1 MACPGTDELERFA
14 ERTLDDAARSVVAA
28 HIEICPECRRDAA
41 EVLEN
46 LRIVA
51 PLRRAME
58 SASGHGEHGG
68 PGTPNESVTAGA
80 AAPRL
85 ERIGSFRI
93 VRELGRGG
101 MGVVY
106 LAEQP
111 RPKRLVAL
119 KVVRPGVASVNML
132 RRFEHEANVLAQLT
146 HPGIAQIFEAGVA
159 EAEAA
164 GAPLDP
170 QPFFAMEFVDG
181 ERIDRYAERQSL
193 GARERLAL
201 LARVCDAVHHAHVK
215 GVVHR
220 DLKPGNILV
229 REDGQPKVL
238 DFGVARLAHPDGEPL
253 TLDTRA
259 GQIVGTIPFMSPEQ
273 VAGDAEGADA
283 RSDVYSL
290 GVVAFVL
297 LAGRFPHRIETTTS
311 IPEAA
316 RIVRDEEPSRLAA
329 IDQRF
334 RGDVDTIVAKALARE
349 RERRYQSASELAL
362 DIRRHLRDEPVLA
375 RPPSAAYQIQKLV
388 ARHKAPFALAA
399 ALFVSVLALGVT
411 MSVLFA
417 KARRA
422 EREALAARETAAREA
437 EAANS
442 VSGFLTDL
450 FEEANPYAGRGAET
464 PVREVLDR
472 GAVRAVRDLGE
483 QPVIQARLLRT
494 IGKAYAHLA
503 SYDRAR
509 DLLAQALERQRGAVG
524 ASDPSIFEILTDMAA
539 LEGMAGNHARQDSLL
554 RVVLASRGGALPAG
568 HREIGRALVE
578 LAGLSKT
585 RGQSAAAESLVRDGL
600 VVLRANA
607 GEEQNESAMA
617 LHLLG
622 RLHADRGEMDSA
634 RACYAEALEI
644 RRRIFAADSP
654 WLAESLNDLGV
665 LHERNGEYAEAEALL
680 REVLALQTRRL
691 GTDHPD
697 LAVPMSNL
705 AGVLFKMERYAEA
718 EPLYRRSLEIQRA
731 ALPPR
736 HANLAW
742 RLHNLAVVLGRRG
755 EHAEAEALLR
765 EALSISEAALP
776 AGHWNT
782 AETRSVLG
790 ETLAALGK
798 RAQAESFLL
807 AGARELEAARGA
819 EDRLTVRARGRL
831 STFYESRRSPD

>member
-1 MACPGTDELERFA
+1 MACPGTNDLERFA
-14 ERTLDDAARSVVAA
+14 ERTLDDAARAAVAA
-28 HIEICPECRRDAA
+28 HIESCPACRRDAA

-46 LRIVA
+46 LQIVA

-58 SASGHGEHGG
+58 SAGGYGG
-68 PGTPNESVTAGA
+68 PGAPSDGVATGGNE
-80 AAPRL
+80 APLARV
-85 ERIGSFRI
+85 GSFRI

-111 RPKRLVAL
+111 RPARQVAL
-119 KVVRPGVASVNML
+119 KVVRSGVASDSML

-159 EAEAA
+159 EAETA
-164 GAPLDP
+164 GGSIGA

-181 ERIDRYAERQSL
+181 ERIDRYADARSL
-193 GARERLAL
+193 SARERLAL

-229 REDGQPKVL
+229 RADGQPKVL
-238 DFGVARLAHPDGEPL
+238 DFGVARLARPDGEPP

-259 GQIVGTIPFMSPEQ
+259 GRIVGTIPFMSPEQ
-273 VAGDAEGADA
+273 VAGEPEGADA

-297 LAGRFPHRIETTTS
+297 LAGRLPHSIEVTTS

-316 RIVRDEEPSRLAA
+316 RIVRDEEPARLAA
-329 IDQRF
+329 LDRRF

-349 RERRYQSASELAL
+349 RDRRYQSASELAL

-375 RPPSAAYQIQKLV
+375 RPPSASYQLQKLV

-399 ALFVSVLALGVT
+399 ALFVSVLALGIT

-422 EREALAARETAAREA
+422 ERDALAAREIAAREA
-437 EAANS
+437 ETANS
-442 VSGFLTDL
+442 VSDFLTGL

-464 PVREVLDR
+464 PVRDVLDR
-472 GAVRAVRDLGE
+472 GAERAARDLGE
-483 QPVIQARLLRT
+483 QPLIQARLLRA

-503 SYDRAR
+503 DYDRAR
-509 DLLAQALERQRGAVG
+509 GLLERALARQRGAAG
-524 ASDPSIFEILTDMAA
+524 ANDPSVAEIVIDLAV
-539 LEGMAGNHARQDSLL
+539 LEAMAGNHVRQDSLL
-554 RVVLASRGGALPAG
+554 RAVLAARGASLPADD
-568 HREIGRALVE
+568 REIGRALVQF
-578 LAGLSKT
+578 AGLSKT
-585 RGQSAAAESLVRDGL
+585 RGQSAQAESLVRDGL
-600 VVLRANA
+600 AVLRANGRA
-607 GEEQNESAMA
+607 DDNESAVA
-617 LHLLG
+617 LQILG
-622 RLHADRGEMDSA
+622 RLHADRGGVDSA
-634 RACYAEALEI
+634 RACYSEALAI
-644 RRRIFAADSP
+644 RRRIFSDDSP

-665 LHERNGEYAEAEALL
+665 LHERIGEYPQAEALL
-680 REVLALQTRRL
+680 REVLALQSQRL
-691 GTDHPD
+691 GADHPD

-705 AGVLFKMERYAEA
+705 AGVLFKMERDAEA
-718 EPLYRRSLEIQRA
+718 EPLYRRALEIQRA
-731 ALPPR
+731 ALPPG
-736 HANLAW
+736 HASLAW

-755 EHAEAEALLR
+755 AHAEAEALLR
-765 EALSISEAALP
+765 EALSICEAALP

-798 RAQAESFLL
+798 RAEAEPLLL

-819 EDRLTVRARGRL
+819 DDRLAVRARGRV
-831 STFYESRRSPD
+831 SAYYESRRPLE